1 MNHVFG
7 FCRSY
12 SPLSAASLVTLAI
25 TLLGCGTSPG
35 QSPVTK
41 PVTAAKAAEKEKGI
55 ADFPGLAAQTDWP
68 WWRGPSRNG
77 IAPGSAAPPTKFSEK
92 ENVVWNS
99 PVPGRGHSSPI
110 IVGGRIFLTTADDA
124 TQAQSVLAF
133 DRTTGKQLWQR
144 EVSRGGFPGSIHS
157 KNTHATPT
165 IACDG
170 QRLFV
175 TFFHHETV
183 QATALDLD
191 GKQLWQIT
199 AGPFNPQRYEYGYA
213 PSPVIYRGT
222 VIIAAEYD
230 GDSFLAAFERESGKE
245 VWRTRRPENISYS
258 TPVVAHVAGRDQLL
272 ISGADQVASYDPNT
286 GKPLWSVKGTTAA
299 TCGTIVWDGEAV
311 FASGGYP
318 GSETIAIRADGSGD
332 VLWRNNQ
339 KCYEQS
345 MLAADG
351 HLYAL
356 TGNGIVYCWRASDGK
371 EMWNKRLGGPVS
383 ASPVLAGGHIY
394 WANEKGVM
402 FVFKPN
408 PEKFELVAQNQL
420 GTDSFASPAVS
431 GNQLFLRVAFRRGS
445 KRDEFLYCLGTSG
458 KESSP

>member
-1 MNHVFG
+1 MRN
-7 FCRSY
+7 SY
-12 SPLSAASLVTLAI
+12 CLALFVI
-25 TLLGCGTSPG
+25 VLLGCGPSSG
-35 QSPVTK
+35 QQPVTR
-41 PVTAAKAAEKEKGI
+41 PVTAAAENEKEQ
-55 ADFPGLAAQTDWP
+55 GLAEFPALSAETDWP

-77 IAPGSAAPPTKFSEK
+77 IAAASASPPIEFGEQ
-92 ENVVWNS
+92 ENVVWKTAI
-99 PVPGRGHSSPI
+99 PGRGHSSPT
-110 IVGGRIFLTTADDA
+110 IVGNRIFLTTADDA
-124 TQAQSVLAF
+124 QQTQSVLAL
-133 DRTTGKQLWQR
+133 DRSTGKQLWRQ
-144 EVSRGGFPGSIHS
+144 EISRGGFPASIHS

-170 QRLFV
+170 ERLFA
-175 TFFHHETV
+175 TFFHHETI

-191 GKQLWQIT
+191 GKQIWQIT

-222 VIIAAEYD
+222 VIIAAEHD
-230 GDSFLAAFERESGKE
+230 GNSFLAAFNRADGKE
-245 VWRTRRPENISYS
+245 VWRTRRPANISYS
-258 TPVVAHVAGRDQLL
+258 PPSIAHVCGRDQLL
-272 ISGADQVASYDPNT
+272 ISGADQVASYDPNS
-286 GKPLWSVKGTTAA
+286 GKLLWSVKGTTAA
-299 TCGTIVWDGEAV
+299 TCGTVVWDGDTV

-356 TGNGIVYCWRASDGK
+356 TDNGVVYCWRASDGE
-371 EMWNKRLGGPVS
+371 EMWNKRLSPPGVS

-394 WANEKGVM
+394 WANEKGTM
-402 FVFKPN
+402 FVFKPD
-408 PEKFELVAQNQL
+408 PERFELVARNQL

-431 GNQLFLRVAFRRGS
+431 GNQLFLRVAFRTGG
-445 KRDEFLYCLGTSG
+445 KRDEFLYCLGN
-458 KESSP
+458 P